1 MSATPS
7 PATEVDIDRASAV
20 PAPDDAVLV
29 GWALAALKALAL
41 DGVSVAVRLVDAD
54 EAHTLNRD
62 YRGKDYVPNVLSFPL
77 DDDFPLPPG
86 EPRPLGDIVLCLPV
100 IAAEATEYG
109 KTFEQRLAHLL
120 IHGLLHLAGHTH
132 DDESERLAM
141 EALETAVMATLGLP
155 EPYLVTGEQA

>member
-1 MSATPS
+1 MNATLNPT
-7 PATEVDIDRASAV
+7 TEVDIDRASRV
-20 PAPDDAVLV
+20 PAPDDEALIA
-29 GWALAALKALAL
+29 WATAALDGLAL

-54 EAHTLNRD
+54 EAQALNRD
-62 YRGKDYVPNVLSFPL
+62 YRGKNYVPNVLSFPL
-77 DDDFPLPPG
+77 EDDFPLPPG

-132 DDESERLAM
+132 DEEPDRLAM
-141 EALETAVMATLGLP
+141 EALETAIMARLGFSA
-155 EPYLVTGEQA
+155 PYDD